1 MTEKQYLEI
10 INSLKGII
18 KKISKIN
25 SHPISQTWLTKTQVK
40 QIFEYSDSSLKN
52 IEPFLEISR
61 TRARRFYS
69 TKSVLEYIDS
79 GLIHSEL
86 SPKQNNN

>member
-10 INSLKGII
+10 ISSLKGII

-25 SHPISQTWLTKTQVK
+25 THPISQTWLTKTQVK

-52 IEPFLEISR
+52 IEPFLKISQ

-69 TKSVLEYIDS
+69 TKSVLGYIESNIKNEKDVR
-79 GLIHSEL
+79 
-86 SPKQNNN
+86 